1 MLKSINELKNP
12 NENSELWVKYLYF
25 TMETNYSLEK
35 VQSISDLSSKLVY
48 QSILKD
54 LELLE
59 EIITEKRIQD
69 KNVFYVE
76 EVLKWSDVAKV
87 GTRSKRREW
96 IKKGYDLYVHNIGSS
111 QIYVEDVKDYN
122 EIVRVLIE
130 THGLIGQYIRGEVN
144 FDKNLPLYT
153 LITRGLINK
162 EDLKE
167 ILIALN
173 ECILRGVSENLYNR
187 IKEEIL
193 RCINE
198 IVNGNFDQNRDDIKM
213 KFRKLNSKMDID
225 SLKEIEE
232 IIKNENIKFSLE
244 KLFNILEL
252 WHYEGALNDF
262 SISEQVKLLLIAT
275 TYIDGTTKHLTLEN
289 VMKRMYLDYNDKKES
304 NLYRKRIVEAYLS
317 GIEFSDILN
326 NNVKENPHIRIA
338 VKKNY
343 NTLIL
348 DFEFSIQAL
357 KLIEFCEIAYT
368 SNSMYQK
375 AVYLLYD
382 MFGFRRDQYDRFY
395 NEIDYLNTM
404 NSSLEHKARILD
416 FMVGDNILD
425 IGPGGGALMDLILE
439 RDGTLNVYGIDI
451 AANVIDSLN
460 RKKAQENRKWN
471 LVKGDAL
478 NLDDYFKEGSIDT
491 IIYSSIIHELFSYI
505 EYEGKKF
512 NHDVILK
519 TLKSAYQILSKGG
532 RIIIRDG
539 IMTEP
544 KNEYRIIEFNNISD
558 IEILDRYCADFKG
571 REVTYEKIDNNK
583 VKMLINDAMEFLYTY
598 TWGENSFALEV
609 KEQFGYFTPTEYK
622 ELIEK
627 SLEGAKII
635 FLEAFLQTGYEENL
649 LNKITIYNEDKKIVK
664 LPNST
669 CIIVIEKR

>member
-1 MLKSINELKNP
+1 MIKSINELKNP
-12 NENSELWVKYLYF
+12 DANSELWVKYLYF
-25 TMETNYSLEK
+25 TQETNYSLEN
-35 VQSISDLSSKLVY
+35 VQSVSDLSNKLVY
-48 QSILKD
+48 LGVLKNLEILD
-54 LELLE
+54 
-59 EIITEKRIQD
+59 EIINIKKIQE
-69 KNVFYVE
+69 NNAFYVE
-76 EVLKWSDVAKV
+76 EALKWSDVAKV

-111 QIYVEDVKDYN
+111 QIYIEDVKDYN
-122 EIVRVLIE
+122 EVVRILIE

-162 EDLKE
+162 DDLKE
-167 ILIALN
+167 ILIVLN
-173 ECILRGVSENLYNR
+173 ECILRGVSEKLYKN
-187 IKEEIL
+187 IKEETL
-193 RCINE
+193 RCIDE
-198 IVNGNFDQNRDDIKM
+198 IVSGNFDQNKDNIKTR
-213 KFRKLNSKMDID
+213 FRKLNSKMDID
-225 SLKEIEE
+225 SLNEIDE
-232 IIKNENIKFSLE
+232 IIKNVDVKFSLE

-262 SISEQVKLLLIAT
+262 SVSEQVKLLLIVT

-289 VMKRMYLDYNDKKES
+289 IMKNMYLDYNDKKES

-326 NNVKENPHIRIA
+326 NNIKENPHIRIT

-343 NTLIL
+343 NTLII

-382 MFGFRRDQYDRFY
+382 IFGFRRDQYDRFY

-404 NSSLEHKARILD
+404 NSSLEHKAKILD
-416 FMVGDNILD
+416 FMVGNNILD

-439 RDGTLNVYGIDI
+439 RDDTLNVYGIDI

-460 RKKAQENRKWN
+460 RKKALENRQWN

-478 NLDDYFKEGSIDT
+478 NLDEYFKAGSIDT

-519 TLKSAYQILSKGG
+519 TLKSAYKTLSTGG

-544 KNEYRIIEFNNISD
+544 KNEYRIIEFNNITD
-558 IEILDRYCADFKG
+558 LEILDRYCDDFKG
-571 REVTYEKIDNNK
+571 REITYEKIDKNK
-583 VKMLINDAMEFLYTY
+583 VKMLVNDAMEFLYTY

-609 KEQFGYFTPTEYK
+609 KEQFGYFTPTEYR
-622 ELIEK
+622 ELIENN
-627 SLEGAKII
+627 LEGAKII

-649 LNKITIYNEDKKIVK
+649 LNKITIYDSDKKIIK